1 MTKLLKLISTTIVIV
16 GLSSTIA
23 SADVAKGQKLF
34 SKKLKKACGMSGAK
48 IAAKHSQ
55 DEWEGIQKN
64 GTLDAEIKK
73 ICPSVQDKGL
83 KEKYIPH
90 YYDFFYEYANDSG
103 NVPSC

>member
-1 MTKLLKLISTTIVIV
+1 MNKLLKLVLAGAIALAMSTTV
-16 GLSSTIA
+16 A

-48 IAAKHSQ
+48 MAAKHSQ
-55 DEWEGIQKN
+55 DQWESINDSGK
-64 GTLDAEIKK
+64 LADEIKT
-73 ICPSVQDKGL
+73 ICPSVKDKSL
-83 KEKYIPH
+83 KSKFIPH